1 MTRILH
7 LSMLYPPHIMGGAEK
22 SVALLS
28 EALVAQGHAVAA
40 SCITP
45 NVAVPYGR
53 RQMATR

>member
-28 EALVAQGHAVAA
+28 EALVAEGHDVAA

-45 NVAVPYGR
+45 NGCDG
-53 RQMATR
+53 